1 MDGRGGLSAALNKK
15 KTRRAYQ
22 SISMETE
29 REGGGEGS
37 GWGVKSSVDKVLR

>member
-29 REGGGEGS
+29 REGGGERG
-37 GWGVKSSVDKVLR
+37 GEWLGGEKERR